1 MPPFT
6 PHGWRTEMNLLIS
19 VLKAFKRRKS
29 NLIFPVISVAVGVM
43 LVVLVSS
50 VGAVGK
56 NAVLSE
62 MSGLGLGGL
71 MISPKEDIAPL
82 TTRELGAIRDCGSVS
97 AATPIV
103 YGYCQIE
110 CAGRNEKCLMWGS
123 DDKTDDIMNLPLVF
137 GRAINAGDVAAQK
150 RVCLIESAFAKE
162 CYGRENIVGKR
173 ILLDL
178 SDKSEIFTVIGV
190 IDGESSLVK
199 SVVNEYIPH
208 FVYVPYSIF
217 ESIGG
222 EYLFNNIAVNVKPS
236 VGFDSAETE
245 IKTVLC
251 EASAM
256 HDVYKIKN
264 MFSYTSTIENIFS
277 IVTIILSGIAAISLV
292 VSGMSVMTVMLYSVG
307 ERKHEIGI
315 KKAIGASF
323 WDIMF
328 EFLLES
334 VIITLLGCV
343 IGVLSGLAFSF
354 IGCAALN
361 MPLSIDTGMIL
372 ICAIVTAIFGLV
384 FGIYPAS
391 RAAKLNPVDALR
403 QK

>member
-1 MPPFT
+1 
-6 PHGWRTEMNLLIS
+6 MNLFVS

-29 NLIFPVISVAVGVM
+29 NLLFPVISVAVGVM

-71 MISPKEDIAPL
+71 MISSKENISPL
-82 TTRELGAIRDCGSVS
+82 TQSELEAIKGCASVS
-97 AATPIV
+97 EATPII

-110 CAGRNEKCLMWGS
+110 CAGKNEKCLMWGS
-123 DDKTDDIMNLPLVF
+123 DDKTDDIMNLPLVC
-137 GRAINAGDVAAQK
+137 GRGITAGDVAAQK
-150 RVCLIESAFAKE
+150 QVCLVEGGFAKE
-162 CYGRENIVGKR
+162 NYGRENIVGKQ
-173 ILLDL
+173 ISLEL
-178 SDKSEIFTVIGV
+178 SDRTETFTVIGV
-190 IDGESSLVK
+190 IDGEGSLVK

-208 FVYVPYSIF
+208 FVYLPYCF
-217 ESIGG
+217 FDSIGG
-222 EYLFNNIAVNVKPS
+222 EYLFSNIAVNVKQS
-236 VGFDSAETE
+236 VGFDSAEAE
-245 IKTVLC
+245 IKTALN
-251 EASAM
+251 ESSATY
-256 HDVYKIKN
+256 DGYKIKN
-264 MFSYTSTIENIFS
+264 MFSYTETIENIFN

-307 ERKHEIGI
+307 ERRHEIGI

-323 WDIMF
+323 SDIMF

-334 VIITLLGCV
+334 VIITLLGCAL
-343 IGVLSGLAFSF
+343 GVLAGLAFSF

-361 MPLSIDTGMIL
+361 LPLTTDTGMIL
-372 ICAIVTAIFGLV
+372 ICALVTAAFGLI

-391 RAAKLNPVDALR
+391 RAARLNPVDALR

>member
-1 MPPFT
+1 
-6 PHGWRTEMNLLIS
+6 MNLLIS

-29 NLIFPVISVAVGVM
+29 NLLFPVISVAVGVM

-71 MISPKEDIAPL
+71 MISSKEEVSPL
-82 TTRELGAIRDCGSVS
+82 SKGELEAIRNCDSVS

-110 CAGRNEKCLMWGS
+110 CAGGSEKCLLWGS
-123 DDKTDDIMNLPLVF
+123 DEATDDIMNLPLLF
-137 GRAINAGDVAAQK
+137 GRGLTAGDVAAQK
-150 RVCLIESAFAKE
+150 RVCLVESAFAKE
-162 CYGRENIVGKR
+162 NYGRENIVGKQ
-173 ILLDL
+173 ISIDV
-178 SDKSEIFTVIGV
+178 SDKTEMFTVIGV

-217 ESIGG
+217 DSVGG
-222 EYLFNNIAVNVKPS
+222 EYLFSNIAVNVKES
-236 VGFDSAETE
+236 VGFDSAEAE
-245 IKTVLC
+245 INTALC
-251 EASAM
+251 EASATY
-256 HDVYKIKN
+256 DGYKIKN
-264 MFSYTSTIENIFS
+264 MFNYTSTIENIFS

-323 WDIMF
+323 SDIMF

-334 VIITLLGCV
+334 VIITLSGCV
-343 IGVLSGLAFSF
+343 LGVLVGLALSF

-361 MPLSIDTGMIL
+361 LPLTIDSGMIL
-372 ICAIVTAIFGLV
+372 ICALVTAAFGLI

>member
-1 MPPFT
+1 
-6 PHGWRTEMNLLIS
+6 MNLLIS

-29 NLIFPVISVAVGVM
+29 NLLFPVISVAVGVM

-71 MISPKEDIAPL
+71 MISSKEEISLLATNQL
-82 TTRELGAIRDCGSVS
+82 EAVRECDSVS

-110 CAGRNEKCLMWGS
+110 CAGKSEKCLLWGS
-123 DDKTDDIMNLPLVF
+123 DHATDDIMNLPLVF
-137 GRAINAGDVAAQK
+137 GRAITKGDVAAQK
-150 RVCLIESAFAKE
+150 RVCLVESTFAKKN
-162 CYGRENIVGKR
+162 YGRENIVGKQ
-173 ILLDL
+173 ISLDV
-178 SDKSEIFTVIGV
+178 SDKPEMFTVIGV

-208 FVYVPYSIF
+208 FVYVPYSVF
-217 ESIGG
+217 DSVGG
-222 EYLFNNIAVNVKPS
+222 EYLFSNIAVNVKES
-236 VGFDSAETE
+236 VGFDSAQAEIETA
-245 IKTVLC
+245 LC
-251 EASAM
+251 EASAVY
-256 HDVYKIKN
+256 DGYKIKN
-264 MFSYTSTIENIFS
+264 MFSYTSTIEKIFS

-307 ERKHEIGI
+307 ERRHEIGI

-323 WDIMF
+323 SDILF

-334 VIITLLGCV
+334 VIITLSGCV
-343 IGVLSGLAFSF
+343 LGVLVGLALSF
-354 IGCAALN
+354 IGCTALN
-361 MPLSIDTGMIL
+361 LPLTIDGGMIG
-372 ICAIVTAIFGLV
+372 ICAVVTAIFGLV

-391 RAAKLNPVDALR
+391 RAARLNPVDALR